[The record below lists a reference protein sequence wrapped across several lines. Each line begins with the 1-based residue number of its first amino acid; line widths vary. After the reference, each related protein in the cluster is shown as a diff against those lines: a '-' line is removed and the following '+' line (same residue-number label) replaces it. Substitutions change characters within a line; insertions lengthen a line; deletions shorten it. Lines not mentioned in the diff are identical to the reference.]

1 MGDVSTSDTRALIE
15 TAVQRLGDEM
25 PALRQLKLVVR
36 LDLPARGDP
45 PTWRVELP
53 GPEVTKDPAAD
64 ARVDV
69 SVPRPQF
76 NELAKDGDVRQWA
89 DAYERGHVKVT
100 GEPAVVKLV
109 GNVIARHLARAR
121 A

>member
-1 MGDVSTSDTRALIE
+1 MGAMSTADTRALIE
-15 TAVQRLGDEM
+15 TAVHRLAEEV

-53 GPEVTKDPAAD
+53 GPRITKDPAAD
-64 ARVDV
+64 SRVDV

-76 NELAKDGDVRQWA
+76 NELAKDGGVRQWA
-89 DAYERGHVKVT
+89 DAYERGHVKVS

-109 GNVIARHLARAR
+109 GSVIARHLARAR